1 MSGVARWSLI
11 KSSAMLQAGAPPSPS
26 KASLQR
32 GDSIHRKESILQKKE
47 SMFQRAYRAVS
58 AVAADIIEDIGE
70 IVDSEV

>member
-1 MSGVARWSLI
+1 
-11 KSSAMLQAGAPPSPS
+11 MLQAGAPPSPS
-26 KASLQR
+26 KASQR

-47 SMFQRAYRAVS
+47 SMFQRAYRAIS